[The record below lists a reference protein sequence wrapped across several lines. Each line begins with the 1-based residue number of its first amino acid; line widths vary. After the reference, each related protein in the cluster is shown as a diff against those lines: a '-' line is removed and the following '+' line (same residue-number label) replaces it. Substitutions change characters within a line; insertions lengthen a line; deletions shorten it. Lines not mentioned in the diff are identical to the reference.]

1 MQVLMFDDNEWVPK
15 DTNTQN
21 SRYKEFVSRAL
32 AAVKEKGASLVILE
46 GGCGKRVPVLFFV
59 PVKLAY

>member
-15 DTNTQN
+15 DTNAQN
-21 SRYKEFVSRAL
+21 ARYKEFVSRAL

-46 GGCGKRVPVLFFV
+46 GGCGKRVPVS
-59 PVKLAY
+59 